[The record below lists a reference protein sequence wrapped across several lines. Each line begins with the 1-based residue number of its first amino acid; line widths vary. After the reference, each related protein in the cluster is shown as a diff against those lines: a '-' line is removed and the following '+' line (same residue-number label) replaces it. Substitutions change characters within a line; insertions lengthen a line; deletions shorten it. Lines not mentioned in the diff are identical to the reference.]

1 MIFVKSNE
9 NRKETYKKWILK
21 DTFTLFPIKVLLQF
35 VPIENNINE
44 YENIFI
50 LSKKTDNEKYYR
62 INIIKNI
69 NDHCIVVGNIQN
81 NYNIVNL
88 QKDSSRKEE
97 ENQNVNKDKCIGE
110 VLTQLYAEHYIK
122 WKKDWAVIHRICH
135 EKNIYDNL

>member
-1 MIFVKSNE
+1 M
-9 NRKETYKKWILK
+9 R
-21 DTFTLFPIKVLLQF
+21 
-35 VPIENNINE
+35 NI
-44 YENIFI
+44 IV
-50 LSKKTDNEKYYR
+50 
-62 INIIKNI
+62 NIIKNI